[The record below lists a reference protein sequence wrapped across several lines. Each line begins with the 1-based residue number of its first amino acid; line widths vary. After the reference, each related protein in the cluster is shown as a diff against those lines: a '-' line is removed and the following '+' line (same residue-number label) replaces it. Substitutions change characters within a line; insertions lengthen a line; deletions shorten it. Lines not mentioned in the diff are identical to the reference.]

1 MLPRRLC
8 HAAHRASDFHSGGA
22 LMFARLL
29 RFASCLVSAIA
40 VPAHAGD
47 VPVFAQRVTSSAK
60 EIVSYPVG
68 NPSAMTV
75 VGAQADTLV
84 GMDFNPEATVLWALD
99 FTTQQI
105 GTVNPM
111 TAVFVPTA
119 TLQGPCCFNSFTINP
134 VSGVFYG
141 SLDNNETV
149 YSIDPLSGQ
158 SALQGVAA
166 AAGWAISAL
175 AIDCNGRGISSASNA
190 QGDERLFRWRVG
202 TSAVLIG
209 NTGHVHATSLEFDN
223 ADGSLYAWF
232 GTTTSSTHAK
242 VDPVTAQ
249 TSQESLLEGRYRM
262 AIRSACPSDRIF
274 ANGFDPAP

>member
-1 MLPRRLC
+1 
-8 HAAHRASDFHSGGA
+8 
-22 LMFARLL
+22 MFARLL

-166 AAGWAISAL
+166 AA
-175 AIDCNGRGISSASNA
+175 
-190 QGDERLFRWRVG
+190 
-202 TSAVLIG
+202 
-209 NTGHVHATSLEFDN
+209 
-223 ADGSLYAWF
+223 
-232 GTTTSSTHAK
+232 
-242 VDPVTAQ
+242 
-249 TSQESLLEGRYRM
+249 
-262 AIRSACPSDRIF
+262 
-274 ANGFDPAP
+274 